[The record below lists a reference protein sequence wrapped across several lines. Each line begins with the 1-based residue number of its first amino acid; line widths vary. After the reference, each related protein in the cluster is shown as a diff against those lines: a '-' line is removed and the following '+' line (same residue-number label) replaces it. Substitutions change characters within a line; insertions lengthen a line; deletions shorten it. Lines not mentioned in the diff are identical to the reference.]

1 MTAAGRSPEEIQRE
15 IGETQANLAR
25 TISMLERKLTPSDL
39 LEEVTA
45 SLRASGSNRL
55 ADAIR

>member
-25 TISMLERKLTPSDL
+25 TI
-39 LEEVTA
+39 A
-45 SLRASGSNRL
+45 SSGTQAGSQRHP
-55 ADAIR
+55 